1 MPGGFSR
8 ALSRDTVSGLSVTSA
23 DSLLRDAALDSPD
36 FDEVQWAR
44 SELLAQRLPDL
55 VEQRTRLEA
64 EACELDAEL
73 QGMVSSNYSNYAE
86 GTRLVGGLKDAVSDM
101 TDELEKLRGAVEVNQ
116 SHVKRL
122 ADVTADKSAKVRQL
136 VAITATLN
144 GVQLLLELPA
154 RLQRSIEEG
163 EVGVGVRLWEKGRG
177 VLRRHA
183 RVPSLA
189 HIRAACEP
197 IVDKIES
204 LLWATLG
211 SGDPEAIR
219 SAVASLRELGGN
231 RRDTDAELRA
241 RLMGEVARSLDANAA
256 LVVACRDGEADAG
269 APGASLCSAAAT
281 LATVMRAAGFGDADV
296 SAAAVQIVSPRLA
309 AMAAGAFRAAV
320 DEELAAQDGA
330 AGGGEGEDEAS
341 DEAPRASETLAEC
354 ARRTAEDVAIVA
366 AELEEVSAGC
376 AAGWAAKTLNT
387 HVAGALA
394 GGVFAAGTAGA
405 AATRARAAREALAR
419 AQVAYYLSQEECL
432 REAGL
437 EVEEGAVKLACVASG
452 LLDRYAALQEGV
464 VSHRLRAADR
474 RGACF
479 GAAAVSELV
488 QACGQLYGTPLRQD
502 EVRAHAQ
509 RLIAHTMAAA
519 LEGLRRRPVVEERR
533 FRTLRAGVRTLRG
546 NMGRLG
552 VAEEEAARWTA
563 RALDLLAGMWNGAGD
578 PPADDGADDD
588 DDNDKD
594 GSNDGGEASP
604 PAAAPPSSAAAQ
616 EEEACLGAPAAGS
629 WTRGVLLGRWAH
641 GNVFLGTR
649 ADGRG
654 TRDAVKALSLEGT
667 GTDDA
672 AALVA
677 EAQRLAALRHPN
689 VVSLRGCAVVEA
701 DGGGAELCFFSE
713 AVAGL
718 TLGALVRRSPV
729 PWEEHRVAAVVAQ
742 VAEGLAF
749 LHARGVVHADVKC
762 DSVVVE
768 EATGVAKVADYA
780 LVRASEKQLQKQEP
794 QQQQQQQQQQ
804 GSALWMAPEVVNG
817 GACTAEAD
825 IWSLG
830 ILTCEALCC
839 GETPW
844 PAFSSAG
851 EALQVI
857 GGWAEPL
864 PPGVPQRLSR
874 VTRHFL
880 CCALRPVSVK
890 RWSTHAL
897 LNHTFLRDGGVVA
910 TGAGAAGGAVAA
922 GQPSLSVSAPHRLN
936 AAGAARL
943 AARHGVAPVEPQDL
957 ASYAVSS
964 AIVPSAHSSYTCLY
978 PAPVAAN
985 RR

>member
-8 ALSRDTVSGLSVTSA
+8 ALSRETVSGLSVTST
-23 DSLLRDAALDSPD
+23 DSLLRDAALDAPD

-44 SELLAQRLPDL
+44 SELLTQRLPDL

-64 EACELDAEL
+64 EASELDAEL

-116 SHVKRL
+116 SHVRRL

-154 RLQRSIEEG
+154 RMQRSIEEG

-189 HIRAACEP
+189 HIQAACEP

-269 APGASLCSAAAT
+269 APGASLCSGTAT

-309 AMAAGAFRAAV
+309 AMASRAFSAAV

-330 AGGGEGEDEAS
+330 ATACGDADTEAARS
-341 DEAPRASETLAEC
+341 DEAPPCPSETLAEC

-366 AELEEVSAGC
+366 AELEEVSAAC

-405 AATRARAAREALAR
+405 AATRERAAREALAR

-437 EVEEGAVKLACVASG
+437 EVEEGAVKLAAVASG
-452 LLDRYAALQEGV
+452 LLDRHAALQEGV
-464 VSHRLRAADR
+464 VAQRMRAADR
-474 RGACF
+474 SGACF
-479 GAAAVSELV
+479 GAAAVAELV

-502 EVRAHAQ
+502 EVRSHAQ

-519 LEGLRRRPVVEERR
+519 LEGLRRQPVVEERR
-533 FRTLRAGVRTLRG
+533 FRSLRAGVRTLRG
-546 NMGRLG
+546 NTGRLG
-552 VAEEEAARWTA
+552 VAEEEAERWTA
-563 RALDLLAGMWNGAGD
+563 RALDLLADMWNGAGD
-578 PPADDGADDD
+578 APADDGADDVYD
-588 DDNDKD
+588 
-594 GSNDGGEASP
+594 GEASAPPP
-604 PAAAPPSSAAAQ
+604 PAAAAPAQ
-616 EEEACLGAPAAGS
+616 PARAKEGGEEEEACLGAPAAGS
-629 WTRGVLLGRWAH
+629 WTRSVLLGRWAH

-654 TRDAVKALSLEGT
+654 TRDAVKALSLDGA
-667 GTDDA
+667 GADDA
-672 AALVA
+672 AVLVA
-677 EAQRLAALRHPN
+677 EAQRLSALRHPN
-689 VVSLRGCAVVEA
+689 VVSLRGCAVVEE
-701 DGGGAELCFFSE
+701 GGAGAELCFFSE
-713 AVAGL
+713 VVTGL

-749 LHARGVVHADVKC
+749 LHARGVVHADVKS

-780 LVRASEKQLQKQEP
+780 LVRPTEKQLQKQE
-794 QQQQQQQQQQ
+794 QQQQQ

-817 GACTAEAD
+817 GACTAESD

-857 GGWAEPL
+857 GSWAEQL

-880 CCALRPVSVK
+880 CCALRPVAVK

-897 LNHTFLRDGGVVA
+897 LNHTFLRDGGVAA
-910 TGAGAAGGAVAA
+910 TGATGAAGSAGGAAA

-943 AARHGVAPVEPQDL
+943 AARHAEAPVEPQDL

-964 AIVPSAHSSYTCLY
+964 TIVPSTHASYTCLY